1 VKRKVQENISEF
13 GSRSTRTKRAISGDQ
28 NQELY
33 EKLLSMKPPR
43 ITKTAALVEN
53 FFEAASK

>member
-1 VKRKVQENISEF
+1 VLESTSEF
-13 GSRSTRTKRAISGDQ
+13 ENRSTRTKSAISGDQ
-28 NQELY
+28 NKELY

-53 FFEAASK
+53 FFEVASK